1 MDDTIPRL
9 TELVTSASWRV
20 RRGTA
25 KELEPFG
32 ITPAQAR
39 VLRIV
44 ASAPEQL
51 RMADLAERLDVVPRS
66 ATTMIDALESAGL
79 VERRPDPADR
89 RSVRLGV
96 TESGCGLLDRLRAR
110 REAMAEE
117 LCGRLTAAEQEELAR
132 ILARVLDDEP
142 TKAGATEVGGR
153 QS

>member
-44 ASAPEQL
+44 ASAPEPL

-96 TESGCGLLDRLRAR
+96 TEPGRRLLDRLRAR
-110 REAMAEE
+110 REAKAEE
-117 LCGRLTAAEQEELAR
+117 LFGRLTGAEQKGLAR
-132 ILARVLDDEP
+132 MLERVLAEDAKE
-142 TKAGATEVGGR
+142 TRGL

>member
-44 ASAPEQL
+44 ASAPEPL

-96 TESGCGLLDRLRAR
+96 TESGRGLLDRLRAR
-110 REAMAEE
+110 REAKAEE
-117 LCGRLTAAEQEELAR
+117 LFGRLTAAEQEELAR

-142 TKAGATEVGGR
+142 TEAGATEVGGR